1 MNLFKQ
7 YALLLAFVMTFSVNY
22 AQDNK
27 PKKTVDQKSNELT
40 EKLNKEVKLSK
51 EQISKIKAIN
61 TTYIEKKEVL
71 DEKIAVIE
79 NEKDKLKKENKAKID
94 AILTD
99 DQKKKKNALEAKKD
113 AEKKKKKKK

>member
-7 YALLLAFVMTFSVNY
+7 YALLLAFVMTISVNY

-40 EKLNKEVKLSK
+40 DKLNKEVKLSK
-51 EQISKIKAIN
+51 EQIIKIKAIN
-61 TTYIEKKEVL
+61 TTYIEKKEIL
-71 DEKIAVIE
+71 DEKIDVIE
-79 NEKDKLKKENKAKID
+79 NEKDKLKNENKTKID
-94 AILTD
+94 AILTA